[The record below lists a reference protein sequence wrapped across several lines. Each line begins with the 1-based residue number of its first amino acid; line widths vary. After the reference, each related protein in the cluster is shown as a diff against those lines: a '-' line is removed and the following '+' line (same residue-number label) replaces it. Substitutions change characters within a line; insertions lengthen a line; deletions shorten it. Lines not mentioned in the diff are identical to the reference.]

1 MTAEQLKTIEA
12 ELQKRGYKKW
22 TTALTSS
29 EDWAWFKTFGKKQDE
44 NGEVTHGYQITFRV
58 WDGSKYPGCPKEHP
72 YGFDFWTSALGADSR
87 MNFESNWEPI
97 AITAEL
103 LEELGFEERRREYQ
117 YGSPDV
123 WYIDPEAAQ
132 SEKEH
137 SLVVPKT
144 TFIPLTKIGRPDLW
158 TINVVVCD
166 KPMRTGEYTC
176 RYLHEAEAFLALH
189 GVELIPD

>member
-1 MTAEQLKTIEA
+1 MTEKELKKIEA

-44 NGEVTHGYQITFRV
+44 DGEVTYGYQIAFRV

-97 AITAEL
+97 CDIATFERMAED
-103 LEELGFEERRREYQ
+103 FHQ
-117 YGSPDV
+117 
-123 WYIDPEAAQ
+123 
-132 SEKEH
+132 
-137 SLVVPKT
+137 
-144 TFIPLTKIGRPDLW
+144 LTRK
-158 TINVVVCD
+158 
-166 KPMRTGEYTC
+166 
-176 RYLHEAEAFLALH
+176 YLQDN
-189 GVELIPD
+189 GND

>member
-44 NGEVTHGYQITFRV
+44 DGEVTYGYQIAFRV

-97 AITAEL
+97 CDIATFERMAED
-103 LEELGFEERRREYQ
+103 FHQ
-117 YGSPDV
+117 
-123 WYIDPEAAQ
+123 
-132 SEKEH
+132 
-137 SLVVPKT
+137 
-144 TFIPLTKIGRPDLW
+144 LTRK
-158 TINVVVCD
+158 
-166 KPMRTGEYTC
+166 
-176 RYLHEAEAFLALH
+176 YLQDN
-189 GVELIPD
+189 GNN

>member
-1 MTAEQLKTIEA
+1 MNPKRRKTMTAEQLKTIET

-44 NGEVTHGYQITFRV
+44 DGEVTYGYQIAFRV

-97 AITAEL
+97 CDIATFERMS
-103 LEELGFEERRREYQ
+103 EEFHQ
-117 YGSPDV
+117 
-123 WYIDPEAAQ
+123 
-132 SEKEH
+132 
-137 SLVVPKT
+137 
-144 TFIPLTKIGRPDLW
+144 LTIK
-158 TINVVVCD
+158 
-166 KPMRTGEYTC
+166 
-176 RYLHEAEAFLALH
+176 YLQDN
-189 GVELIPD
+189 GNN